1 MGKLLRGL
9 FHSKEIVV
17 ILLIIAIF
25 LILSLTSA
33 TFLNATVFE
42 SLQMSIAPSAIISA
56 GMMILLISGVFDL
69 SVGSVM
75 GLAGALTAIL
85 AAGGVPVVYA
95 ILVGLVT
102 GLVFGFVNGGLV
114 AFAGVNPLI
123 TTLGTMYIGRG
134 LVNAF
139 MRGERR
145 YGVVVKAP
153 DFLAIGQGKILG
165 IYNMFWI
172 MLIIVLLAQFITM
185 KMKAGRRLYYIGSNY
200 TAARLV
206 GIKVKKIRV
215 ISFMLCGLLAAF
227 TGVLVTSYMGTSSI
241 ILGTNVELQ
250 IIISCLIGGASISGG
265 QGLVVGSLLG
275 VIFMTM
281 VSAIFNILEIGIY
294 WQNIIVGII
303 LVFIVGLDAF
313 LVSRRKRALGE
324 I

>member
-1 MGKLLRGL
+1 MGKLLKGL
-9 FHSKEIVV
+9 FRSKEIVV
-17 ILLIIAIF
+17 ILLIVAIF
-25 LILSLTSA
+25 LILSLASG

-42 SLQMSIAPSAIISA
+42 SLQTSIAPSAIISA

-95 ILVGLVT
+95 ILVGLAT
-102 GLVFGFVNGGLV
+102 GLVFGLVNGGLV

-172 MLIIVLLAQFITM
+172 MLIIVLVAQVITM

-200 TAARLV
+200 QAARLV

-215 ISFMLCGLLAAF
+215 IAFTLCGLLAAF
-227 TGVLVTSYMGTSSI
+227 TGILVTSYMGTSSI

-313 LVSRRKRALGE
+313 LVSRRKKALGE